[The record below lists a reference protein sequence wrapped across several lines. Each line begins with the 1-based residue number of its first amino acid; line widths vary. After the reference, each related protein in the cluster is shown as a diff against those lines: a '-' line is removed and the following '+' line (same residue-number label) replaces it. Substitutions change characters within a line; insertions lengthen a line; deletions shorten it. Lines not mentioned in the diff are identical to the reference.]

1 MDNYKIRFEP
11 FNILHIKTFTGFF
24 GVNEHATISFSGTIE
39 KDKEEEYT
47 NLGTSSTEVSV
58 YAFDME
64 GNEELWFK
72 GVVTDIEI
80 KVDIDYKTIF
90 VTAKTGSYLMDVSW
104 HTRTYQEPSLTYDE
118 VLSSFT
124 KDYPQGS
131 FIMKK
136 GSGIPINDLIMQYKE
151 TDWSFTKRLA
161 SHFNTI
167 VIPDYKAGGAKYYF
181 GIKNSSSASDFDT
194 VAYIVKSDTEQYD
207 HKVKHGVS
215 LSKSDTTYYIAKERT
230 IYNLGESVTING
242 KALFISKIETTLE
255 GAELYHTYYLKP
267 LNGFQVEKCYNLRTV
282 GASFDAKVLDVKK
295 DVVQVEVERD
305 ENKGSCGVRWF
316 PYSTVYSTPDGTGW
330 YTMPEIGDSVR
341 MYIPTEGEA
350 EAYVISATHLESS
363 DTSERVNPDYK
374 SIMNKHKKEVL
385 FKPDELIITNND
397 GMSIEILD
405 EEGIKIISDK
415 KIIIQSEEGV
425 SIASTKSDLKVTAVD
440 TILLKQ
446 NETTTE
452 LTDNIEFDGAKIHL
466 D

>member
-1 MDNYKIRFEP
+1 MVNYKIRFEP
-11 FNILHIKTFTGFF
+11 FEILHLETFTAFL
-24 GVNEHATISFSGTIE
+24 GVNEHGVIKFSGTIAEDNEE
-39 KDKEEEYT
+39 KYIK
-47 NLGTSSTEVSV
+47 LGTTDTEVSI

-72 GVVTDIEI
+72 GVVTNLEI

-104 HTRTYQEPSLTYDE
+104 HTRTYQEPSLTYNE

-124 KDYPQGS
+124 KGYPQGS

-136 GSGIPINDLIMQYKE
+136 GDGTPISELIMQYKE

-181 GIKNSSSASDFDT
+181 GIKSSEVVANFET
-194 VAYIVKSDTEQYD
+194 VAYTVKNDTEQYD
-207 HKVKHGVS
+207 HKIKHGVS
-215 LSKSDTTYYIAKERT
+215 LAPFDTIYYIAKERA

-242 KALFISKIETTLE
+242 KMLYISKIETTLE
-255 GAELYHTYYLKP
+255 GGELYHTYYMKP
-267 LNGFQVEKCYNLRTV
+267 LNGFQVEKCYNLQTV
-282 GASFDAKVLDVKK
+282 GASFEAEVLDVKK
-295 DVVQVEVERD
+295 DVVQVEVGRD
-305 ENKGSCGVRWF
+305 ENKGGCGVRWF

-341 MYIPTEGEA
+341 MYIPTEDEA
-350 EAYVISATHLESS
+350 EGYVISATHLESS
-363 DTSERVNPDYK
+363 DSSERVNPDYK
-374 SIMNKHKKEVL
+374 SIMNKHNKEVL

-397 GMSIEILD
+397 GMSIQILD

-415 KIIIQSEEGV
+415 KIVIQSEEAV
-425 SIASTKSDLKVTAVD
+425 SVSSTKSDVLVTAES

-452 LTDNIEFDGAKIHL
+452 LIDDIEFDGAKIHL